1 MTDMDSPLF
10 TLRQVAAATG
20 WNLGTMR
27 DHFVKGVFPWHEGDG
42 KAKVAGSTSL
52 LSLRAAVRLGIAF
65 QLWSLGVSP
74 KDAFRASTA
83 FTDFGTVP
91 SSNEFGLSRQAGN
104 IFPDGYDTILLWR
117 KGEGAR
123 VMPTDEGVFVNIN
136 QFICA
141 PFGGKSGPV
150 VLVRVEDVVESVMAS
165 LVPDGTLPVGGQG

>member
-91 SSNEFGLSRQAGN
+91 SSNEFGLS
-104 IFPDGYDTILLWR
+104 TI
-117 KGEGAR
+117 
-123 VMPTDEGVFVNIN
+123 
-136 QFICA
+136 
-141 PFGGKSGPV
+141 
-150 VLVRVEDVVESVMAS
+150 
-165 LVPDGTLPVGGQG
+165 